1 VIVDAPKDS
10 AARINQTL
18 AENKIFA
25 SELMN
30 KSVSLEEVFL
40 QLTGGNSGD

>member
-1 VIVDAPKDS
+1 V
-10 AARINQTL
+10 NQVL

-25 SELMN
+25 SELAN
-30 KSVSLEEVFL
+30 KAASLEEVFL